1 MFQFIN
7 QKAMKKAAI
16 ILVVLMSVISF
27 KGYSQTAAASDFF
40 AGKWELSVLGTPNG
54 DSKLVTELVR
64 KDGKLTGELKDP
76 TGANPEALPITSVVE
91 EGNKMTLY
99 FTAQGTDVS
108 LDLTKV
114 DDDHL
119 KGSVMSGMF
128 DASAV
133 RIKQ

>member
-1 MFQFIN
+1 
-7 QKAMKKAAI
+7 MKKVAV
-16 ILVVLMSVISF
+16 ILVMLCAVVSF
-27 KGYSQTAAASDFF
+27 KGYSQTAGATDFF
-40 AGKWELSVLGTPNG
+40 AAKWEVSVMGTPNG

-76 TGANPEALPITSVVE
+76 TGTNPEALPITSVVE
-91 EGNKMTLY
+91 EANKITLF

-119 KGSVMSGMF
+119 KGSVMNGMF
-128 DASAV
+128 DATAV
-133 RIKQ
+133 RVK

>member
-1 MFQFIN
+1 
-7 QKAMKKAAI
+7 MKKTAI
-16 ILVVLMSVISF
+16 IFVLLLSVISLRGF
-27 KGYSQTAAASDFF
+27 SQNAPATDFF
-40 AGKWELSVLGTPNG
+40 AAKWEVLVVGTPNG
-54 DSKLVTELVR
+54 DSKLVTELTR

-91 EGNKMTLY
+91 EENKITIY

-108 LDLTKV
+108 LDLAKV

-119 KGSVMSGMF
+119 KGSVMNGMF

-133 RIKQ
+133 RVKN